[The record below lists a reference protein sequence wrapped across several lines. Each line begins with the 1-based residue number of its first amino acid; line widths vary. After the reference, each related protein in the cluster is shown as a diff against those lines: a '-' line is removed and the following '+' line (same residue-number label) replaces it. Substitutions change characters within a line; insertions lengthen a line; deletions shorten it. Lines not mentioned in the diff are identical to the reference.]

1 MTSSELRT
9 DRERERRRKSE
20 TLLTPLTGNCPI
32 PVLDLGSWILD
43 LGSCGLFPSTHTD
56 FTDYTDGH
64 RRLWLRPLAVVD
76 PRASQDCP
84 PDQEELRDQVVVIA
98 VAFGVAVW

>member
-32 PVLDLGSWILD
+32 PVLDLGSY
-43 LGSCGLFPSTHTD
+43 GLFPSTHTD